1 MALAKVQITVEHTG
15 ETISVMFNPEEYTL
29 SKDNNFASQSIPGL
43 SAPLLQFVNGN
54 MRTLEME
61 LLFDTYLPLRTGEPR
76 PPRDVREETQKV
88 VRLLDIDSELHAP
101 PVLRVT
107 WASLQFRCV
116 LARASQ
122 KFLMFLDDGRPVRAK
137 LTVTFNEFID
147 EEREA
152 REVNRQTA
160 DFSKAHTVIQ
170 GETLSSIANRFYGN
184 PQTWRPIAI
193 ANDIGDPRSI
203 ATGQLLLI
211 PSLPY
216 TDSAS
221 GEVVE

>member
-15 ETISVMFNPEEYTL
+15 ETISVMFNPEQYTL

-43 SAPLLQFVNGN
+43 SAPILQFVNGN

-61 LLFDTYLPLRTGEPR
+61 LLFDTYLPLTVEPKA
-76 PPRDVREETQKV
+76 PRDVREETQKV
-88 VRLLDIDSELHAP
+88 VKLLDIDSELHAP

-116 LARASQ
+116 LARVNQ
-122 KFLMFLDDGRPVRAK
+122 QFQMFLDDGRPVRAK

-152 REVNRQTA
+152 KEVNRLTA

-184 PQTWRPIAI
+184 PQIWRPIAA
-193 ANDIGDPRSI
+193 ANGIDDPRSI
-203 ATGQLLLI
+203 STGQLLLI
-211 PSLPY
+211 PSLPF
-216 TDSAS
+216 TERLT
-221 GEVVE
+221 GEVIE